1 MTIISTA
8 INTTM
13 SAFKIGVC
21 SLGLLVIL
29 MPTTWG
35 AVAISG
41 PSSGTELGRTP
52 VTITGDVDATTTVTF
67 DGAAG
72 TPLIQTVAGT
82 IIVATPA
89 HAAGAVAVAVT
100 TGVVTTTLAGGFT
113 YLASG
118 ATGLPDPW
126 LDADVGNAALP
137 GTAAWVGGRFT
148 IKASGVDI
156 WDNVDGMH
164 YIYRVLRGDGEI
176 IARVSNMEFSDNWAK
191 AGVMVRASLNGDSAQ
206 GAILLA
212 AGPGFQFVHRDAT
225 GVGSADNGTS
235 ASAPSGGPES
245 GNWLRLTRVGNVVN
259 GYWSLDGTTWTP
271 SGNANAT
278 LGTDVVIGLALTSHN
293 NGVYNTATIDQV
305 SVVGLDALG
314 APVAAPA
321 APTGLTATVISPV
334 AVTLAWA
341 DNATNETGYV
351 VERRTGVATFAAVAS
366 LAADSSGFADTG
378 LTPGTQYDY
387 RVRAFNHLDS
397 LAANVAATTS
407 ATTITTV
414 SPTSAGVGQSVTIT
428 GTYLNQSPVVTIGG
442 ATATITS
449 TAATQLIVTVPA
461 LATVGAAM
469 LQVAT
474 TYGNASSAFTV
485 FGVPAKLT
493 FVVNPTNA
501 GAGATIAPVIQ
512 VAVQDA
518 AGNTITSDS
527 TTSVA
532 VSLTTAG
539 GAVLSGTSP
548 QVAASGVASFAN
560 LAVNQVGTSYTL
572 TAVATGLTDAV
583 SASFA
588 ISVGTTAARLVFT
601 VEPSNAV
608 AGATIAPVIQ
618 VAVQDASGN
627 TVTTDST
634 TSVAVS
640 LTTPGGAVLSGTSP
654 QVAASGVASFAN
666 LAVNQ
671 VGTYTLTAMATGLTN
686 AVSASFTISAGTAAM
701 LTFVVEPTSAV
712 AGATIA
718 PTVTVAVQ
726 DAAGNT
732 VTTATPM
739 IVLALTT
746 PGAATLGGTLSQPA
760 VAGVASFANLS
771 VNLAGTYTLTATS
784 GVLTA
789 DTSAGFTITAAGGGS
804 PGAGSGSGDS
814 GGCGLGSAGA
824 LAGLALLFAL
834 RLSLLGRR
842 PVRPEGR

>member
-1 MTIISTA
+1 
-8 INTTM
+8 M
-13 SAFKIGVC
+13 SA
-21 SLGLLVIL
+21 
-29 MPTTWG
+29 
-35 AVAISG
+35 
-41 PSSGTELGRTP
+41 
-52 VTITGDVDATTTVTF
+52 
-67 DGAAG
+67 
-72 TPLIQTVAGT
+72 
-82 IIVATPA
+82 
-89 HAAGAVAVAVT
+89 
-100 TGVVTTTLAGGFT
+100 
-113 YLASG
+113 
-118 ATGLPDPW
+118 
-126 LDADVGNAALP
+126 
-137 GTAAWVGGRFT
+137 
-148 IKASGVDI
+148 
-156 WDNVDGMH
+156 
-164 YIYRVLRGDGEI
+164 
-176 IARVSNMEFSDNWAK
+176 
-191 AGVMVRASLNGDSAQ
+191 
-206 GAILLA
+206 
-212 AGPGFQFVHRDAT
+212 
-225 GVGSADNGTS
+225 
-235 ASAPSGGPES
+235 
-245 GNWLRLTRVGNVVN
+245 
-259 GYWSLDGTTWTP
+259 WSCP
-271 SGNANAT
+271 R
-278 LGTDVVIGLALTSHN
+278 
-293 NGVYNTATIDQV
+293 
-305 SVVGLDALG
+305 
-314 APVAAPA
+314 
-321 APTGLTATVISPV
+321 ATVISPV

-378 LTPGTQYDY
+378 LTPGTLYDY

-397 LAANVAATTS
+397 LAANVAAITS

-428 GTYLNQSPVVTIGG
+428 GTYLDQSPVVTIGG

-461 LATVGAAM
+461 LATTGAGM

-474 TYGNASSAFTV
+474 TNGNTSSAFTV
-485 FGVPAKLT
+485 FGVPAKLG
-493 FVVNPTNA
+493 FVVDPTNA
-501 GAGATIAPVIQ
+501 GAGATIAPAVQ

-560 LAVNQVGTSYTL
+560 LAVNLVGTYTL
-572 TAVATGLTDAV
+572 TAIASGLTDAV
-583 SASFA
+583 SASFT
-588 ISVGTTAARLVFT
+588 ISVGTTPAKLAFT

-618 VAVQDASGN
+618 VAVQDASGT

-634 TSVAVS
+634 TSVAVV

-671 VGTYTLTAMATGLTN
+671 VGTYTLTAVATGLTD
-686 AVSASFTISAGTAAM
+686 AVSTSFTISVGAAAM
-701 LTFVVEPTSAV
+701 LSFVVEPTSAV

-726 DAAGNT
+726 DASGNT
-732 VTTATPM
+732 VTSATPM

-746 PGAATLGGTLSQPA
+746 PGAATLAGTLSQPA

-771 VNLAGTYTLTATS
+771 VNQAGSYTLTATS

-789 DTSAGFTITAAGGGS
+789 DTSASFIITAAGGGS
-804 PGAGSGSGDS
+804 PGAGSGSGGG

-824 LAGLALLFAL
+824 LAALALLFAL
-834 RLSLLGRR
+834 RLSLLGSSPLR
-842 PVRPEGR
+842 PVDRSC